1 VNASIQQQLNQLFET
16 TFDEKVATFEILPAA
31 SASDRRYA
39 RLSNSNRSVIG
50 AHNVNPKENI
60 SFLAFAEHLKNKGI
74 SIPEIYSKNL
84 ESNIYL
90 QEDLGNYTLLQ
101 VLEKERTPN
110 HFPDSVLKLY
120 RKAVQDLAHLQ
131 IKGDEGLDYNLCSES
146 QKFDKRAMMFD
157 LNAFQFHF
165 LKMVGLPYNAEKL
178 ERDFKRLVN
187 YLTKEEGYNYF
198 MFRDFQSRNIM
209 IKDNTPYYID
219 FQSGRK
225 GPLQYDLA
233 SLIYQAKADIP
244 QAVREELTDV
254 YIETVSG
261 LIDIDVEQFRKQ
273 FYSFVIL
280 RTMQVLSTY
289 GYRGFYQRKS
299 HFLTSIPF
307 ALKNLEWLLENNHF
321 PKRMPTLKAV
331 LKQLTKMEELKSI
344 NDKYSNPNSDS
355 KLIVTI
361 SSFSY
366 KRGIPADDSGH
377 GGGFVFDCRNLNNPG
392 RYAPYRKLTGRDE
405 PVKTFLETES
415 KMPDF
420 LQNVY
425 ALVDRAV
432 KNYIDRE
439 FSNLMVS
446 FGCTGGQH
454 RSVYSADHLA
464 QHLNDKFDIE
474 VTVNHVEQE
483 LKNWEN

>member
-1 VNASIQQQLNQLFET
+1 MNAAIQQQLTQLFEK
-16 TFDEKVATFEILPAA
+16 TFNEKVTTIEILPAA

-39 RLSNSNRSVIG
+39 RLSNTNRSVIG
-50 AHNVNPKENI
+50 AHNTKKKENI
-60 SFLAFAEHLKNKGI
+60 SFLAFAKHLHNKGVA
-74 SIPEIYSKNL
+74 IPEIYAEDLKSD
-84 ESNIYL
+84 IYL
-90 QEDLGNYTLLQ
+90 QEDLGEHTLLQ
-101 VLEKERTPN
+101 TLQKEKTTDE
-110 HFPDSVLKLY
+110 FPESVLKLY
-120 RKAVQDLAHLQ
+120 QKVVQDLAFLQ
-131 IKGDEGLDYNLCSES
+131 IKGDEGLDYQLCSES

-165 LKMVGLPYNAEKL
+165 LKMVGLPYDAEKL

-209 IKDNTPYYID
+209 IKEGKPYYID

-233 SLIYQAKADIP
+233 SLIYQAKADLP
-244 QAVREELTDV
+244 QEVREELTDT
-254 YIETVSG
+254 YIEAVSE
-261 LIDIDVEQFRKQ
+261 LIDIDIKQFRQQ
-273 FYSFVIL
+273 FYGYVIL

-307 ALKNLEWLLENNHF
+307 ALKNLEWLLDNGHF
-321 PKRMPTLKAV
+321 PKRMPTLKKV
-331 LKQLTKMEELKSI
+331 LKQLTKMEELKTI
-344 NDKYSNPNSDS
+344 NDKYSNPNSAS
-355 KLIVTI
+355 KLLVTI

-366 KRGIPADDSGH
+366 KRGIPADESGH

-405 PVKTFLETES
+405 PVKQFLETQS
-415 KMPDF
+415 AMPDF

-439 FSNLMVS
+439 FSHLMVS

-464 QHLNDKFDIE
+464 KHLTDKFDIE
-474 VTVNHVEQE
+474 VKINHVEQE

>member
-1 VNASIQQQLNQLFET
+1 M
-16 TFDEKVATFEILPAA
+16 
-31 SASDRRYA
+31 
-39 RLSNSNRSVIG
+39 
-50 AHNVNPKENI
+50 
-60 SFLAFAEHLKNKGI
+60 
-74 SIPEIYSKNL
+74 
-84 ESNIYL
+84 
-90 QEDLGNYTLLQ
+90 GNDTLLD
-101 VLEKERTPN
+101 VLQREREAQ
-110 HFPDSVLKLY
+110 HFPPAVFELY
-120 RKAVQDLAHLQ
+120 KKAVQDLAHLQ
-131 IKGDEGLDYNLCSES
+131 IKGDEDLNYEWCSES
-146 QKFDKRAMMFD
+146 QQFDKRAMMFD

-165 LKMVGLPYNAEKL
+165 LKMVGLSYDIERL
-178 ERDFKRLVN
+178 ERDFKRFVN

-209 IKDNTPYYID
+209 IKDGKPYYID

-244 QAVREELTDV
+244 QEVREQLTDI
-254 YIETVSG
+254 YIEAVSE
-261 LIDIDVEQFRKQ
+261 LIQIDSQKFRKH

-321 PKRMPTLKAV
+321 PKRMPELKSV
-331 LKQLTKMEELKSI
+331 LKQLTQMEKLKTI
-344 NDKYSNPNSDS
+344 NDKYSNPNSES

-361 SSFSY
+361 NSFSY
-366 KRGIPADDSGH
+366 KRGIPADESGH
-377 GGGFVFDCRNLNNPG
+377 GGGFVFDCRNINNPG

-405 PVKTFLETES
+405 PVQTFLETNS
-415 KMPDF
+415 QIPDF

-432 KNYIDRE
+432 KNYVDRE
-439 FSNLMVS
+439 FSHLMVS

-454 RSVYSADHLA
+454 RSVYSADKLAAHLS
-464 QHLNDKFDIE
+464 QKFDI
-474 VTVNHVEQE
+474 VVHLNHVEQE
-483 LKNWEN
+483 LKNWVN